1 MLVKSY
7 DVVVGDIMML
17 DTGDKIIADCLV
29 VSTQGLIVDEAS
41 LTGESDPIKK
51 DENDPWVRSG
61 TQVRR
66 TREVVVV
73 VVGGRGGGR
82 RVFRWWWWCVQVVA
96 GGIQGWYIHVVAGE
110 GVFRWWWCIQLV
122 VWMSPWFLTGPPP
135 PTGVR
140 GQRPGTGCRC
150 WPQQR
155 VGQDHGAGGRGGG

>member
-82 RVFRWWWWCVQVVA
+82 RVFRWWWWC
-96 GGIQGWYIHVVAGE
+96 
-110 GVFRWWWCIQLV
+110 IQLV